1 MLNCILGFY
10 CVLLPYIA
18 WNISAQFIRKQLG
31 FQKKRFFWIKNIFYF
46 KKHSRSHKSN
56 LSLSLS
62 LSISLSLSL
71 CPSKIQVIQ
80 HWALDFAYV
89 NNYLA
94 FKFSAWRSFTI
105 SFELK
110 CHGLHRYYLGRFLPS
125 SCKIY
130 QGKLKL
136 EPSNSLHI
144 FEGSLNFPTIF
155 TFKVLQLLYDCCNFS
170 ITMKMCCAMQ

>member
-1 MLNCILGFY
+1 M
-10 CVLLPYIA
+10 
-18 WNISAQFIRKQLG
+18 RE
-31 FQKKRFFWIKNIFYF
+31 IFPHSLYASSLVF
-46 KKHSRSHKSN
+46 KKKGFFELKIFFILRNIHVLTKVI
-56 LSLSLS
+56 SLSLS
-62 LSISLSLSL
+62 LYLSLSLSLSL

>member
-1 MLNCILGFY
+1 MGQPYFRLKGFLKVLHSFLFLKPERHYVKIVKLYIRLLLRVITVY
-10 CVLLPYIA
+10 CVKYL
-18 WNISAQFIRKQLG
+18 
-31 FQKKRFFWIKNIFYF
+31 
-46 KKHSRSHKSN
+46 
-56 LSLSLS
+56 
-62 LSISLSLSL
+62 SLSLSL